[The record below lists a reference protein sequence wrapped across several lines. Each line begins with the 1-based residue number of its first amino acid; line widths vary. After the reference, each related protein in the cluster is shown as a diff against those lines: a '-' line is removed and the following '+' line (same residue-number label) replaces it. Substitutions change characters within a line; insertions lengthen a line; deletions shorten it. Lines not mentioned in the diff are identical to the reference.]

1 MLESST
7 VVPVAVVSVKGEAR
21 GDARG
26 DAGLAVAMAKH
37 ERLVRWV
44 VWQTQRSGLPFEDAV
59 HEGQIGLWRALR
71 LYDPRRGTAFSTYA
85 VPAIQRAVWKA
96 VAEHRA
102 EMATG
107 PAPTGHVHPILE
119 DQSLFVLEAALTA
132 LDRGPVRAELR
143 RLLGEL
149 PPRQAQIIE
158 AHYGLSGQAPETFAT
173 IGARLGVSRQRIQHL
188 HLSALVFL
196 AQPTRSR
203 TLRRLCDQTQRT
215 DYQRT
220 LARQYRLARGTR
232 GIPAGQRGGQRGRK

>member
-7 VVPVAVVSVKGEAR
+7 VVPVAVVSAR
-21 GDARG
+21 GDV
-26 DAGLAVAMAKH
+26 GLAVAMAKH

-59 HEGQIGLWRALR
+59 HEGRIGLWRALR

-85 VPAIQRAVWKA
+85 VPAIRRAVWKA

-102 EMATG
+102 ETTAG
-107 PAPTGHVHPILE
+107 PSPALARHARLVSE
-119 DQSLFVLEAALTA
+119 DPSLTVLAA
-132 LDRGPVRAELR
+132 LDRGPVQAELR

-158 AHYGLSGQAPETFAT
+158 AHYGLSGQVPETFAT
-173 IGARLGVSRQRIQHL
+173 IGARLGVSRQRVQRL
-188 HLSALVFL
+188 HFAALVFL
-196 AQPTRSR
+196 AQPLRSR
-203 TLRRLCDQTQRT
+203 ALRRLSDQNQRA

-220 LARQYRLARGTR
+220 LVRQYWLARSAR
-232 GIPAGQRGGQRGRK
+232 GIPAGQRGGRRGGQRDGQRGRK